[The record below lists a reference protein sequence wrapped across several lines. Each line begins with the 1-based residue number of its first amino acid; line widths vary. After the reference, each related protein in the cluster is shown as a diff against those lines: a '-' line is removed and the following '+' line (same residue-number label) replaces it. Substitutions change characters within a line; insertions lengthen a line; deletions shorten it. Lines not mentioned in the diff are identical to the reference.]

1 MSTLGYLAIAGA
13 SLVGSAHCAAMCG
26 GFVAA
31 YAGNSGG
38 SAPERALSH
47 AAYNG
52 GRLVTYAALGAVAGA
67 LGAALDLAGRAAG
80 VAQIAAVATGI
91 VLLVTGAAGFAP
103 RPRLVKLRSRAPNRS
118 GGLLS
123 RVLLRARGQRAPI
136 RALLLGLFT
145 TLLPCGWLYAFVAYS
160 AAAGGAG
167 AGALSM
173 AAFWLG
179 SLPVM
184 LGVGV
189 SLQSLSARLLQRL
202 PRFRSALLLL
212 AGVLT
217 LVFRFQGPALASPGE
232 TQRTP
237 AATGSALPAA
247 TDCPYHRA
255 PPHPKDAS

>member
-1 MSTLGYLAIAGA
+1 MSTLSFFAIAGA

-31 YAGNSGG
+31 YAGNSDG
-38 SAPERALSH
+38 SRLERALSH

-52 GRLVTYAALGAVAGA
+52 GRLVTYGALGAIAGA

-80 VAQIAAVATGI
+80 VAQVAAVVTGV

-103 RPRLVKLRSRAPNRS
+103 RPRLVPLRTRKPGPS

-123 RVLLRARGQRAPI
+123 RVLLRAREQRAPV

-189 SLQSLSARLLQRL
+189 SLQSLSARLLQRV
-202 PRFRSALLLL
+202 PRFRSALLLF

-217 LVFRFQGPALASPGE
+217 LLFRFQGPALASAGE
-232 TQRTP
+232 APRAP
-237 AATGSALPAA
+237 AAVGSALP
-247 TDCPYHRA
+247 TSSDCPCHRA
-255 PPHPKDAS
+255 PGHGKDAS